1 MRKKEKLTLA
11 IWIPY
16 LELNCKK
23 CSDGQKELYGC
34 EKPSPVGKHW
44 KVGSYE
50 FDRCPVSIVDPVAY
64 QYIRAYRRYEKGYL
78 PDAGGWM
85 DQGAKFNDIVDVI
98 EQESNV
104 IAGKMS
110 KGKNE
115 Q

>member
-1 MRKKEKLTLA
+1 MRKKEKTNTGYLDPLSRTELQEVFGWPKRTL
-11 IWIPY
+11 
-16 LELNCKK
+16 
-23 CSDGQKELYGC
+23 GC

-110 KGKNE
+110 KGKK
-115 Q
+115 